1 MIFGPSK
8 FKNNE
13 TNEIE
18 CNKSLV
24 IYQLEWNITFW
35 IRLFRGGSRTA
46 ATAKMGHFAIITKS
60 SILDVAAILDPS
72 QLLDKNRN
80 EIKTPLHRKM
90 LFQKTKS
97 AVTANK
103 NLFIQ
108 LCSFLVR

>member
-1 MIFGPSK
+1 MK
-8 FKNNE
+8 Q
-13 TNEIE
+13 

-80 EIKTPLHRKM
+80 KKKKHHFIEKCYFKKLNQQLLQIKI
-90 LFQKTKS
+90 F
-97 AVTANK
+97 
-103 NLFIQ
+103 
-108 LCSFLVR
+108 SFSCAGFLSDSVATHFE